1 METKHTPAEIDEA
14 MRLIEHRAEHIKQ
27 FARAGL
33 HVMENVELF
42 DAPAGPK
49 GDAIFI
55 LQSLLQ
61 AIEDAADLV
70 QEESPRFT
78 LRDML
83 KEPTTA
89 AAN

>member
-1 METKHTPAEIDEA
+1 MQTNATPLTPEQTIG
-14 MRLIEHRAEHIKQ
+14 RADHIKQ

-61 AIEDAADLV
+61 AIDEAAEQV
-70 QEESPRFT
+70 QAALSAGNAN
-78 LRDML
+78 
-83 KEPTTA
+83 TTEQRA
-89 AAN
+89 TMAH